1 MRRQVTRAL
10 AWYLVAVTAAVTAV
24 GCSQTVDGSAQRAR
38 PGVPDPDRSYGYVDD
53 RCGLLLDDTIKEL
66 LSTDSIVRPY
76 SGAVCQYVLSG
87 RSGLV
92 DAVFSWFDAGSFERE
107 RALAGERGI
116 RITDKD
122 IQRHSAFLGQRPDN
136 AAACSATAAAGS
148 GVLAWWV
155 QFRPMNGQN
164 PCEAAE
170 KLLSATLSADM

>member
-1 MRRQVTRAL
+1 MRRQLTRAL
-10 AWYLVAVTAAVTAV
+10 AWNLVVVTAAVAAV
-24 GCSQTVDGSAQRAR
+24 GCAQIVGGSAQRAG

-66 LSTDSIVRPY
+66 LSADRVVRPY

-92 DAVFSWFDAGSFERE
+92 DVVYSWYDTGSFERE
-107 RALAGERGI
+107 RALATERGT
-116 RITDKD
+116 RVTDTEVA
-122 IQRHSAFLGQRPDN
+122 RHPAFLGQRPDN
-136 AAACSATAAAGS
+136 VAACSATAAAGP

-155 QFRPMNGQN
+155 QYRPATGRD
-164 PCEAAE
+164 PCAAAQ